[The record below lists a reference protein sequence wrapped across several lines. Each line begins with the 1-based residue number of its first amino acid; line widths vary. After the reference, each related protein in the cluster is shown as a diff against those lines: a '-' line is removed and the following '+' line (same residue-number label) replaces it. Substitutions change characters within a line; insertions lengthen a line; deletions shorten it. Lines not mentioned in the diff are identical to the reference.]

1 MPCYNSASL
10 PKAEIWAVFAF
21 IVFELPGLTGISG
34 FALPRGHHLKLPVER
49 SQSRASS
56 WRKQFSCITSSRN
69 SACGSGSQ
77 KRPNQQGGTGQARRV
92 PPFPWEQF
100 SGVSW
105 EQESWLWLLGR
116 GAKLRTTPSSWTPV
130 LHSGLEAVRNNL
142 LLQLHDTDL
151 SSWHQLYSKTNST
164 CLCINFSC
172 LYLSTFLHFQQTKL

>member
-10 PKAEIWAVFAF
+10 PKAEIRAVFAF

-49 SQSRASS
+49 SQLRASS

-77 KRPNQQGGTGQARRV
+77 EWQNQQGGTGQARRV

-105 EQESWLWLLGR
+105 EQESWLWLMGR
-116 GAKLRTTPSSWTPV
+116 EPPHPPEPQCCTQGWRLWEITFCFSSMILTYHLDTSCTARQTLLACASIFPV
-130 LHSGLEAVRNNL
+130 
-142 LLQLHDTDL
+142 
-151 SSWHQLYSKTNST
+151 ST
-164 CLCINFSC
+164 
-172 LYLSTFLHFQQTKL
+172 